1 MNRAWRS
8 RAIQKIGFFAIL
20 AVLGLMVVRWC
31 FFMRAQAMPTTL
43 DMTYSN
49 QQNNRRAGL
58 TFTIGDAVYYPSRN
72 GMGYMV
78 QGREGKVS
86 FSQRLAQESEA
97 YVVYTKGEDDTYRVY
112 VYSKAEEAVVLKI
125 KDVVRWRLVG
135 NTLFYAKARIEY
147 TISEYYPED
156 VYAVSLDTRQ
166 EKLLAENVMNYLVLR
181 EDKLIYALYRD
192 VEYEKAKEK
201 LIEHNLRLVAHIVKK
216 YNSPDRDLDDLISI
230 GTIGLI
236 KAVNTFDLDKGG
248 RLVTYAARCIENELL
263 MMLRQEKK
271 ILREVSLYE
280 PIGTDQEGNHISLL
294 DIISTDE
301 AALVDQYLHKYYLS
315 HLEQEVFLLED
326 SRERTIILKRYGL
339 CGNKPH
345 TQKEVAAMMGIS
357 RSYVSRIEKKA
368 LEKLR
373 NSYEEYM

>member
-1 MNRAWRS
+1 MKAF
-8 RAIQKIGFFAIL
+8 QKPL
-20 AVLGLMVVRWC
+20 
-31 FFMRAQAMPTTL
+31 
-43 DMTYSN
+43 S
-49 QQNNRRAGL
+49 
-58 TFTIGDAVYYPSRN
+58 
-72 GMGYMV
+72 
-78 QGREGKVS
+78 
-86 FSQRLAQESEA
+86 
-97 YVVYTKGEDDTYRVY
+97 
-112 VYSKAEEAVVLKI
+112 
-125 KDVVRWRLVG
+125 
-135 NTLFYAKARIEY
+135 
-147 TISEYYPED
+147 IS
-156 VYAVSLDTRQ
+156 Q
-166 EKLLAENVMNYLVLR
+166 EKYYLQKYQ
-181 EDKLIYALYRD
+181 EGDSQ
-192 VEYEKAKEK
+192 AKNI
-201 LIEHNLRLVAHIVKK
+201 LIEHNLRLVAHVVKK
-216 YNSPDRDLDDLISI
+216 YQGTGEDTDDLISI

-236 KAVNTFDLDKGG
+236 KAVTTFNPQKAS
-248 RLVTYAARCIENELL
+248 RLSTYAARCIENELL

>member
-20 AVLGLMVVRWC
+20 AVLGIMVVRWY

-49 QQNNRRAGL
+49 QQNNKRAGY

-86 FSQRLAQESEA
+86 FSQCPAQESET
-97 YVVYTKGEDDTYRVY
+97 YVVYTKDDSDPYKLY

-125 KDVVRWRLVG
+125 KDVERWRLAG
-135 NTLFYAKARIEY
+135 NTLFYSRACTDHLIVG
-147 TISEYYPED
+147 YYPED

-192 VEYEKAKEK
+192 MEYEKDGKLPVYQEEPALLPYYEMTLPEGGVRRLGLFEYTRRYDYRLYDSFAEGDCFYYTDRIDGRRVVVRYDTAAHRKEIAYDGDFTGLK
-201 LIEHNLRLVAHIVKK
+201 NVFENALYLSRDKTDGDKMGKEVFRYNMETQQEERILTLEDIEKMRYFSVAV
-216 YNSPDRDLDDLISI
+216 
-230 GTIGLI
+230 
-236 KAVNTFDLDKGG
+236 
-248 RLVTYAARCIENELL
+248 
-263 MMLRQEKK
+263 
-271 ILREVSLYE
+271 LREGEYIFSIHTREAGDLSVWYKEGEKEAYLLY
-280 PIGTDQEGNHISLL
+280 
-294 DIISTDE
+294 
-301 AALVDQYLHKYYLS
+301 K
-315 HLEQEVFLLED
+315 
-326 SRERTIILKRYGL
+326 
-339 CGNKPH
+339 
-345 TQKEVAAMMGIS
+345 
-357 RSYVSRIEKKA
+357 
-368 LEKLR
+368 
-373 NSYEEYM
+373 

>member
-20 AVLGLMVVRWC
+20 AVLGLMVVRWY

-49 QQNNRRAGL
+49 QQNNKRAGY

-86 FSQRLAQESEA
+86 FSQCPAQESET
-97 YVVYTKGEDDTYRVY
+97 YVVYTKDDSDPYKLY

-125 KDVVRWRLVG
+125 KDVERWRLAG
-135 NTLFYAKARIEY
+135 NTLFYSRACTDHLIVG
-147 TISEYYPED
+147 YYPED

-192 VEYEKAKEK
+192 VEYEKDGK
-201 LIEHNLRLVAHIVKK
+201 LPVYQEEPALVPYYEMTLPEGGVRRLGLFEYTGRYDSRLYASFVEGDCF
-216 YNSPDRDLDDLISI
+216 YYTDRVD
-230 GTIGLI
+230 
-236 KAVNTFDLDKGG
+236 G
-248 RLVTYAARCIENELL
+248 RRVVMRYDVAARRRDIVYDGDFTGLKNVFENALYLSRDKTDGDKMGKEVFRYNMETQQEERILTLEDIEK
-263 MMLRQEKK
+263 MRYFSAAV
-271 ILREVSLYE
+271 LREGEYIFSIHTREAGDLSVWYKEGEKEAYLLY
-280 PIGTDQEGNHISLL
+280 
-294 DIISTDE
+294 
-301 AALVDQYLHKYYLS
+301 K
-315 HLEQEVFLLED
+315 
-326 SRERTIILKRYGL
+326 
-339 CGNKPH
+339 
-345 TQKEVAAMMGIS
+345 
-357 RSYVSRIEKKA
+357 
-368 LEKLR
+368 
-373 NSYEEYM
+373 

>member
-8 RAIQKIGFFAIL
+8 RAIRQIGFFAIL
-20 AVLGLMVVRWC
+20 AVLGIMVVRWIL
-31 FFMRAQAMPTTL
+31 FVRAQAMPTTL

-49 QQNNRRAGL
+49 QQNNKRAGL
-58 TFTIGDAVYYPSRN
+58 AFTIGDAVYYPSWN

-78 QGREGKVS
+78 RGREGKVS

-166 EKLLAENVMNYLVLR
+166 EKLLVENVMSFLALR

-192 VEYEKAKEK
+192 VEYEKDGK
-201 LIEHNLRLVAHIVKK
+201 LPVYQEEPALVPYYEMALPEGGVRRLGLFEYTGRYDSRLYASFVEGDCF
-216 YNSPDRDLDDLISI
+216 YYTDRVD
-230 GTIGLI
+230 
-236 KAVNTFDLDKGG
+236 G
-248 RLVTYAARCIENELL
+248 RRVVMRYDVAARRRDIVYDGDFVSLHNVFENALYLSRDKTDGDKMNKEFFWFN
-263 MMLRQEKK
+263 METRQEKLFFT
-271 ILREVSLYE
+271 ITDADEVSSSSVAVLRESEYVITFDTWNTGDISILYKE
-280 PIGTDQEGNHISLL
+280 KER
-294 DIISTDE
+294 
-301 AALVDQYLHKYYLS
+301 KS
-315 HLEQEVFLLED
+315 HLL
-326 SRERTIILKRYGL
+326 Y
-339 CGNKPH
+339 N
-345 TQKEVAAMMGIS
+345 
-357 RSYVSRIEKKA
+357 
-368 LEKLR
+368 
-373 NSYEEYM
+373 

>member
-166 EKLLAENVMNYLVLR
+166 EKLLVENVMSFLALR
-181 EDKLIYALYRD
+181 EDKLIYTLYRD
-192 VEYEKAKEK
+192 VEYEKDGEFPVYQEEPALVPYYEMT
-201 LIEHNLRLVAHIVKK
+201 LPEGGVRRLGQFAYTGRGDFRLYYSFVEGDCF
-216 YNSPDRDLDDLISI
+216 YYTDRVD
-230 GTIGLI
+230 
-236 KAVNTFDLDKGG
+236 G
-248 RLVTYAARCIENELL
+248 RRVVMRYDVAARRRDIVYDEDFVSLHNVFENALYLSRDKTDGDKMGKEVFRYNMETQQEERILTLEDIEK
-263 MMLRQEKK
+263 MRYFSVAV
-271 ILREVSLYE
+271 LREGEYIFSIHTREAGDLSVWYKEGEKEAYLLY
-280 PIGTDQEGNHISLL
+280 
-294 DIISTDE
+294 
-301 AALVDQYLHKYYLS
+301 K
-315 HLEQEVFLLED
+315 
-326 SRERTIILKRYGL
+326 
-339 CGNKPH
+339 
-345 TQKEVAAMMGIS
+345 
-357 RSYVSRIEKKA
+357 
-368 LEKLR
+368 
-373 NSYEEYM
+373 

>member
-20 AVLGLMVVRWC
+20 AVLGIMVVRWIL
-31 FFMRAQAMPTTL
+31 FVRAQAMPTTL

-192 VEYEKAKEK
+192 VEYEKDGEFPVYQEEPALVPYYEMT
-201 LIEHNLRLVAHIVKK
+201 LPEGGVRRLGQFAYTGRGDFRLYYSFVEGDCF
-216 YNSPDRDLDDLISI
+216 YYTDRVD
-230 GTIGLI
+230 
-236 KAVNTFDLDKGG
+236 G
-248 RLVTYAARCIENELL
+248 RRVVMRYDVAARRRDIVYDGDFVSLHNVFENALYLSRDKTDGDKMDKEFFWFN
-263 MMLRQEKK
+263 METRQEKLFFT
-271 ILREVSLYE
+271 ITDADEVSSSSVAVLREGEYVITFDTWNTGDISILYKE
-280 PIGTDQEGNHISLL
+280 KES
-294 DIISTDE
+294 
-301 AALVDQYLHKYYLS
+301 KS
-315 HLEQEVFLLED
+315 HLL
-326 SRERTIILKRYGL
+326 Y
-339 CGNKPH
+339 N
-345 TQKEVAAMMGIS
+345 
-357 RSYVSRIEKKA
+357 
-368 LEKLR
+368 
-373 NSYEEYM
+373 